1 MDLIA
6 FETEK
11 ILRDGIPEGQMIWYS
26 PVICPP
32 NKLQTRDNQC
42 IVELMLSAIF
52 NEKFPKIDPKF
63 YIFWD
68 KTNKGYK
75 IAIYSIASKISDE
88 KIVHQEV
95 ENHCEIQVAEEPTPP
110 QVSYP

>member
-11 ILRDGIPEGQMIWYS
+11 ILEKGIPENSMIWYS
-26 PVICPP
+26 PLICPP

-52 NEKFPKIDPKF
+52 NEKFPTIDPKF

-75 IAIYSIASKISDE
+75 IAIYSIATKTSHE

-95 ENHCEIQVAEEPTPP
+95 ETHSEIQVAEEPTQPP
-110 QVSYP
+110 DV